1 MNKST
6 QKLYNIL
13 KQFYNDMVRDIKN
26 DLVGALQD
34 KEQVKMSSSM
44 FAGMVGTW
52 LTLEPELEENYK
64 MILSEFEILSTF
76 MEANEFSAKDKLS
89 VISTVVEKNIKNS
102 LLDDEVAINADEE
115 EISEDLISAM
125 FNVENIME
133 YRKDATYFES
143 FIRLQKTRIEH
154 SKSDETMKRGI
165 LDRVLQ
171 NYRSLQNS
179 HVAFKTHYLDK
190 KQTFTKDDII
200 AVSAALIE
208 MGISVNAAKEI
219 VEYLE
224 VKLSKRKVVEATP
237 VVESKPVV
245 VEPPKPINQRQI
257 KKTFKELGTYFD
269 FFNMTPIRPLNYDEI
284 VLCLA
289 KLKQT
294 DCSIGSMEEFISKID
309 RYNEHEDKTLYAEV
323 ILRRLKAYK
332 ESFTE
337 PNSDL
342 HDVDHAI
349 VTLEGYLTEIKL
361 TELEEEKEIWQEYVN
376 EELPY
381 AKSLLPQKSL

>member
-13 KQFYNDMVRDIKN
+13 KQFYNDMIEDIKRDI
-26 DLVGALQD
+26 VGAMQD
-34 KEQVKMSSSM
+34 KEQIKMSSSM

-52 LTLEPELEENYK
+52 LTLEPQLEEKYK

-76 MEANEFSAKDKLS
+76 MEANEFSAKDKLN

-115 EISEDLISAM
+115 EISEDLIGAM
-125 FNVENIME
+125 FNIENIME

-154 SKSDETMKRGI
+154 SKSDETIKRGI
-165 LDRVLQ
+165 LDRLLQ

-200 AVSAALIE
+200 AISSALIE

-224 VKLSKRKVVEATP
+224 VKLSKRKVVETPP

-245 VEPPKPINQRQI
+245 VEPPKQINQRQI
-257 KKTFKELGTYFD
+257 KKTFKELETYFD
-269 FFNMTPIRPLNYDEI
+269 FFNMLPIRTLNYDEI
-284 VLCLA
+284 IFCLA
-289 KLKQT
+289 KIKQT
-294 DCSIGSMEEFISKID
+294 DCTIGLMNEFITKQDQFNFQNDPIL
-309 RYNEHEDKTLYAEV
+309 NAEV
-323 ILRRLKAYK
+323 ILNRLKAYQ
-332 ESFTE
+332 ESFE
-337 PNSDL
+337 EHNSDYI
-342 HDVDHAI
+342 DVTGAI
-349 VTLEGYLTEIKL
+349 TSLEGYLNEIKQ
-361 TELEEEKEIWQEYVN
+361 TNDDSEKDVWMEFVN

-381 AKSLLPQKSL
+381 ALSLMPKKL